1 MKKIIFVF
9 VGLISMSTLYSQSIN
24 DAIRYSNGE
33 VIGSARFRAL
43 SGAFGALGG
52 DLSAVN
58 INPASS
64 AVFSTSYASFSLN
77 NMNIDNE
84 TNYFGGKK
92 SNSES
97 DLSLNQAGGVF
108 VFRNRNENSQWKKFS
123 FSIAYDN
130 TKNYENNWTAIGTNN
145 KNANSGG
152 SIASFF
158 LNNANGLRLDEISAF
173 VGESNSEAYSEIGSF
188 YGEQNQQA
196 FLGYTSYIIESET
209 GDDADTNYF
218 SNVVGDSFNQ
228 QYNYTSTGYNGK
240 LAFNVGAQY
249 GDNIYLGLNLNS
261 HFINYERFSAL
272 NESNDT
278 SGAVVN
284 DIYFENILN
293 TNGSGF
299 SFQLGSIFK
308 VTNNLR
314 LGLAYDSPTWMTIE
328 EETTQF
334 IQTRS
339 RDGIPLEDGSTFFS
353 ETINPQVVNVFAPY
367 KLQTPGK
374 ITGSI
379 AYIFGRSG
387 LLSFDYSRK
396 DYSNTKFKPTSDA
409 YYSLLNS
416 EINNIFTAVNT
427 YKVGGEYKLKQLSL
441 RAGYRFEESPYK
453 DGTTIGDL
461 SGYSLGLGYKF
472 GNTSID
478 LTYDHAEQ
486 SRNQQ
491 IFNTGL
497 IDRVNIEN
505 TNSNITFSLGF
516 QL

>member
-1 MKKIIFVF
+1 
-9 VGLISMSTLYSQSIN
+9 MSTLYSQSTN
-24 DAIRYSNGE
+24 DALRYSNGE
-33 VIGSARFRAL
+33 IIGSARFKAL

-64 AVFSTSYASFSLN
+64 AVFTNSYASFSIN
-77 NMNIDNE
+77 NMDSNNE
-84 TNYFGGKK
+84 TNYFGGR
-92 SNSES
+92 NSIS
-97 DLSLNQAGGVF
+97 DSDFSLNQAGGVF
-108 VFRNRNENSQWKKFS
+108 VFRNTNENSKWKKFS

-130 TKNYENNWTAIGTNN
+130 TKNYHDTWTAAGTNN
-145 KNANSGG
+145 KDVNAGG
-152 SIASFF
+152 SIAKFF

-173 VGESNSEAYSEIGSF
+173 AGESYSEAYSEIGSF

-218 SNVVGDSFNQ
+218 SNVVGNSFDQ

-240 LAFNVGAQY
+240 LAFNIGAQY

-261 HFINYERFSAL
+261 HFLNFERFTSI

-299 SFQLGSIFK
+299 SFQLGSIIK
-308 VTNNLR
+308 VTDNLR

-334 IQTRS
+334 IQTNS

-353 ETINPQVVNVFAPY
+353 ETINPQVVNIFAPY
-367 KLQTPGK
+367 KLQTPAK
-374 ITGSI
+374 ITGSL
-379 AYIFGRSG
+379 AYVFGTNG

-409 YYSLLNS
+409 YYSQLNS
-416 EINNIFTAVNT
+416 EINNIFTTANT
-427 YKVGGEYKLKQLSL
+427 YKFGGEYKIKQLSL

-453 DGTTIGDL
+453 DENTIGDL
-461 SGYSLGLGYKF
+461 TGYSLGLGYRF
-472 GNTSID
+472 GNTSLD
-478 LTYDHAEQ
+478 LTFDQAEQ

-497 IDRVNIEN
+497 VDRVNIDN
-505 TNSNITFSLGF
+505 TNSNITLSLGF